1 MIFSKK
7 EMNGAAVSAEV
18 MQSCVA
24 AGERDFGRQFGVY
37 EAVFHVRTAVC
48 GSWIERQRM
57 IEKGER

>member
-24 AGERDFGRQFGVY
+24 AGERDFGRQFGVC

-48 GSWIERQRM
+48 GSWIER
-57 IEKGER
+57 